1 MMQWKKGDSGFEVKD
16 NLNVEIETDERSGPG
31 ALFDQVI
38 HSLATALTRVGVSS
52 LMLLVMIAVV
62 VATVLFGLSAD
73 DAMAFGQW
81 CKRC

>member
-1 MMQWKKGDSGFEVKD
+1 MQWKKGDSGFEVKD
-16 NLNVEIETDERSGPG
+16 NLNVEITTDERPVPG
-31 ALFDQVI
+31 VLFDQVI
-38 HSLATALTRVGVSS
+38 HSLATALSRVGVSS

-81 CKRC
+81 CKKC